1 MKVKE
6 KTLSFNDIRN
16 DLDNIS
22 KKLYLESP
30 EIWIDFSDKVS
41 EEVLDEMVLF
51 YAAKFNYVSILKYA
65 IDNDIVDLS
74 IPSKNKSYS
83 SIKRTSFSC
92 IKRLQKQ

>member
-1 MKVKE
+1 MKIKE

-30 EIWIDFSDKVS
+30 EIWIDFSDKVG

-74 IPSKNKSYS
+74 LIH
-83 SIKRTSFSC
+83 I
-92 IKRLQKQ
+92 